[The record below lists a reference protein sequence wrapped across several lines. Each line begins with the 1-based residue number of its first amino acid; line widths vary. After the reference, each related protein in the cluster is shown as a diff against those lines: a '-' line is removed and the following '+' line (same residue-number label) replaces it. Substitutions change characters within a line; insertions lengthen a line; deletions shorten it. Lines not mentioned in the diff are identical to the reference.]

1 MASHWEDDQ
10 DVAQNAK
17 NDEDRQH
24 HSQNDGLRDIQL
36 WDENLAAVATVFGER
51 LWGHLVFE
59 GNHLFKTS
67 RHLIKVWFQGIS
79 SICTLILDSLQ
90 ENVENGTTALAV
102 EQEHWGISSIAMREH
117 DEI

>member
-1 MASHWEDDQ
+1 MANHREDDQ

-24 HSQNDGLRDIQL
+24 HSQNNGLHDIQL

-51 LWGHLVFE
+51 LWGHVVFE
-59 GNHLFKTS
+59 GNHLFKMS
-67 RHLIKVWFQGIS
+67 RHLIKVWFWGVS
-79 SICTLILDSLQ
+79 SICTLILDSLK
-90 ENVENGTTALAV
+90 ENVETTTLAV